1 MRRSLLLLATLAI
14 LPLTQAQAQAVGPMM
29 DGSSMF
35 SSSVDLFSAFRA
47 KGADLD
53 LDLFFARSSE
63 FIAWDDL
70 MSDHPELADWHPEYA
85 APIDYF
91 SLLRGCAGSC
101 VPTVPTA
108 FVLSAVSTEKLFVAP
123 ANVAPL
129 AVRSADVNVIVN
141 PEPGTVLLMLSG
153 LAGLVFMRRRSR
165 STR

>member
-1 MRRSLLLLATLAI
+1 MRRSLLLFATLAI
-14 LPLTQAQAQAVGPMM
+14 LPLTQVQAQAFGPTM
-29 DGSSMF
+29 DGSRMF
-35 SSSVDLFSAFRA
+35 ASSVDLFSAFRA

-53 LDLFFARSSE
+53 RDLFFAQSSE
-63 FIAWDDL
+63 FVAWDVL
-70 MSDHPELADWHPEYA
+70 AQENPEFEVWHPDYA
-85 APIDYF
+85 QPIDYF

-108 FVLSAVSTEKLFVAP
+108 FVALSTEKLFVAP

-165 STR
+165 STT

>member
-14 LPLTQAQAQAVGPMM
+14 LPLTQVQAQAVGPAM
-29 DGSSMF
+29 DGSRMF
-35 SSSVDLFSAFRA
+35 ASSVDLFSAFRA

-53 LDLFFARSSE
+53 RDLFFARSSE
-63 FIAWDDL
+63 FVAWDV
-70 MSDHPELADWHPEYA
+70 LAQENPLFEEWHPEYA
-85 APIDYF
+85 QPIDYF
-91 SLLRGCAGSC
+91 SMLRGCAGSC
-101 VPTVPTA
+101 VPTA
-108 FVLSAVSTEKLFVAP
+108 FVQSSVSTEKLFVAP

-165 STR
+165 STT